1 MMHMVERVLQ
11 VQNEIGESPL
21 WVPEEQRLY
30 WTDTESGQV
39 WSWHPKSGAKE
50 SWTLEMPVTAITR
63 REDGGFLLITKTG
76 LAFWEKETNRC
87 ERVANPLAGSKPL
100 WFNDGAIDRQGRLV
114 TGTMNY
120 KDPPAPDGCLYLLDH
135 DLEVRR
141 IESGLSVANGIAFSP
156 DGRTLYVSEQFKGRI
171 LCYDY
176 DTARGAVSGK
186 RVFVQLPES
195 EGLPD
200 GLIVDGEGCVWNAH
214 WNGGMI
220 TRYTPEGK
228 LDTRLH
234 LPVPVVTCL
243 AFGGEKLSTLY
254 VTTGWYGM
262 TLEEQRQKPGA
273 GDLYRIRTGFTGR
286 VEPRFRGQPVPVG
299 GRAS

>member
-1 MMHMVERVLQ
+1 MNYRVDRVLQ

-21 WVPEEQRLY
+21 WVPEEQTLY
-30 WTDTESGQV
+30 WTDTESSQV
-39 WSWHPKSGAKE
+39 WSYHLKSGAKE

-76 LAFWEKETNRC
+76 LVFWDSHTNRC
-87 ERVANPLAGSKPL
+87 EPVANPLARSKPL

-120 KDPPAPDGCLYLLDH
+120 RDLSAPDGCLFLLDQE
-135 DLEVRR
+135 LKVRR
-141 IESGLSVANGIAFSP
+141 IESGLAVANGIAFSP
-156 DGRTLYVSEQFKGRI
+156 DGRTLYVSEQFRGRI
-171 LCYDY
+171 LSYDY
-176 DTARGAVSGK
+176 DTERGVLSAK

-200 GLIVDGEGCVWNAH
+200 GLIVDAEGYVWNAH

-220 TRYTPEGK
+220 TRYTPEGEI
-228 LDTRLH
+228 DTRIQ
-234 LPVPVVTCL
+234 LPVPVVACL
-243 AFGGEKLSTLY
+243 AFAGRKLDTLY

-262 TLEEQRQKPGA
+262 TLEEQRLRPGA
-273 GDLYRIRTGFTGR
+273 GDLYRIRTPFTGLL
-286 VEPRFRGQPVPVG
+286 EPRFRCQPVPIG
-299 GRAS
+299 GHAP